1 MEGSFIKMKGSAEG
15 RNEDELKAQYKV
27 QVVQEFT
34 HSRE

>member
-1 MEGSFIKMKGSAEG
+1 MEGSFLKMKGSAEG

-34 HSRE
+34 HSHE